1 VKPIRLVVFAK
12 APMAG
17 FAKTRLIPALG
28 QQGAADLAQ
37 RLLEHTLHEAQKA
50 QLGAVELCVTPS
62 VTDAFWQTLR
72 LPQTVRLTDQGTGD
86 LGERMARAAQ
96 RVIAEGEAVLLIG
109 TDCPQLNAAQLQRA
123 ALTLKHA
130 QTTLIPAFD
139 GGYVLLGMTQFD
151 SSVFSGIA
159 WSTDRVMQE
168 TLNRLKRLD
177 WRVKTLPALHDID
190 VPADLQWLPIA
201 WLDSA
206 GSKLMPANAL
216 AFEQDFA

>member
-1 VKPIRLVVFAK
+1 
-12 APMAG
+12 
-17 FAKTRLIPALG
+17 
-28 QQGAADLAQ
+28 
-37 RLLEHTLHEAQKA
+37 
-50 QLGAVELCVTPS
+50 
-62 VTDAFWQTLR
+62 
-72 LPQTVRLTDQGTGD
+72 
-86 LGERMARAAQ
+86 
-96 RVIAEGEAVLLIG
+96 
-109 TDCPQLNAAQLQRA
+109 
-123 ALTLKHA
+123 
-130 QTTLIPAFD
+130 
-139 GGYVLLGMTQFD
+139 MTQFD
-151 SSVFSGIA
+151 SFVFSGIA